1 MSRFSDPAVGVI
13 LAVGAYLIWGSFP
26 LFIDAASFASP
37 FEVVV
42 WRVVFGFVLAALIV
56 TITRSWKPIIAL
68 VKKPK
73 SLIWVFL
80 AAVFIYAN
88 WQTYVFGVATGN
100 VLETSLGYFINPL
113 FTVLLGVLVLREKL
127 RPLQWVALGI
137 VLVAVIVVTV
147 DFGRLPWIAFVL
159 AGSFG
164 MYSLAKNK
172 MGSKVGAIH
181 SFTIESGFLLPFAI
195 IQLFI
200 VGSFVQIQF
209 GVVGVMGTSALIA
222 FGFMTA
228 VPLILFGAAASKIRL
243 SSIGF
248 IQYLTPIIQ
257 FLLGLFYFG
266 EQMGPVRWAGFILV
280 WIGLVVLTFD
290 AYRDNRMRVSI
301 TT

>member
-137 VLVAVIVVTV
+137 GLVAVIVVTV

-172 MGSKVGAIH
+172 MGSKVRAIH

>member
-1 MSRFSDPAVGVI
+1 VSRFSDPAVGVI

-88 WQTYVFGVATGN
+88 WQTYVIGVATGN

-137 VLVAVIVVTV
+137 GLVAVIVVTF

-172 MGSKVGAIH
+172 MGSKVRAIH

-248 IQYLTPIIQ
+248 IQYLTPVIQ

>member
-137 VLVAVIVVTV
+137 GLVAVIVVTF

-172 MGSKVGAIH
+172 MGSKVRAIH

-248 IQYLTPIIQ
+248 IQYLTPVIQ

>member
-56 TITRSWKPIIAL
+56 SITRSWTPIIAL

-137 VLVAVIVVTV
+137 GFVAVIVVTF

-172 MGSKVGAIH
+172 MGSKVRAIH

-248 IQYLTPIIQ
+248 IQYLTPVIQ

>member
-137 VLVAVIVVTV
+137 GFLAVIVVTF

-172 MGSKVGAIH
+172 MGSKVRAIH
-181 SFTIESGFLLPFAI
+181 SFTIESGFLLPFAV

-209 GVVGVMGTSALIA
+209 GVVGVLGTSALIA

-248 IQYLTPIIQ
+248 IQYLTPVIQ

>member
-1 MSRFSDPAVGVI
+1 VSRFSDPAVGVT

-56 TITRSWKPIIAL
+56 TITRSWTPIIAL
-68 VKKPK
+68 LKKPK

-137 VLVAVIVVTV
+137 GFVAVIVVTF

-172 MGSKVGAIH
+172 MGSRVRAIH

-209 GVVGVMGTSALIA
+209 GVAGVMGTSALIA

-248 IQYLTPIIQ
+248 IQYLTPVIQ

>member
-1 MSRFSDPAVGVI
+1 
-13 LAVGAYLIWGSFP
+13 
-26 LFIDAASFASP
+26 
-37 FEVVV
+37 
-42 WRVVFGFVLAALIV
+42 
-56 TITRSWKPIIAL
+56 
-68 VKKPK
+68 
-73 SLIWVFL
+73 
-80 AAVFIYAN
+80 
-88 WQTYVFGVATGN
+88 
-100 VLETSLGYFINPL
+100 
-113 FTVLLGVLVLREKL
+113 
-127 RPLQWVALGI
+127 VALGI
-137 VLVAVIVVTV
+137 GFVAVIVVTF

-172 MGSKVGAIH
+172 MGSKVRAIH

-248 IQYLTPIIQ
+248 IQYLTPVIQ

-290 AYRDNRMRVSI
+290 AYRDNRTRISI
-301 TT
+301 AT

>member
-137 VLVAVIVVTV
+137 GLVAVIVVTV

-172 MGSKVGAIH
+172 MGSKVRAIH

-222 FGFMTA
+222 FGFMTD
-228 VPLILFGAAASKIRL
+228 VTLILFGAAASKIRL

>member
-56 TITRSWKPIIAL
+56 TITRSWTPIIAL

-137 VLVAVIVVTV
+137 GFVAVIVVTF

-172 MGSKVGAIH
+172 MGSKVRAIH

-248 IQYLTPIIQ
+248 IQYLTPVIQ

>member
-1 MSRFSDPAVGVI
+1 MSRFSDPAIGVI

-137 VLVAVIVVTV
+137 GFVAVIVVTF

-159 AGSFG
+159 AASFG

-172 MGSKVGAIH
+172 MGSKVRAIH

-248 IQYLTPIIQ
+248 IQYLTPVIQ

-290 AYRDNRMRVSI
+290 AYRDNRIRVSI
-301 TT
+301 AT

>member
-137 VLVAVIVVTV
+137 GFVAVIVVTF

-159 AGSFG
+159 AASFG

-172 MGSKVGAIH
+172 MGSKVRAIH

-248 IQYLTPIIQ
+248 IQYLTPVIQ

-290 AYRDNRMRVSI
+290 AYRDNRIRVSI
-301 TT
+301 AT